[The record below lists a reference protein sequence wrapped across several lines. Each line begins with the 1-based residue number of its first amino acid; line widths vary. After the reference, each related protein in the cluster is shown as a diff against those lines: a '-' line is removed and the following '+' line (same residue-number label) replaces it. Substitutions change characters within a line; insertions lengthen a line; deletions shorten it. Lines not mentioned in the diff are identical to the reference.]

1 MRMARIEIGKYLLAD
16 SRVCGGRLILKGSRI
31 LVADVLEL
39 VNAGYSPA
47 AISKQYV
54 NLIQSAAVRE
64 AISLTRDGVVREI
77 VSRDKSAA

>member
-1 MRMARIEIGKYLLAD
+1 MSRIEIGKYLLAD

-39 VNAGYSPA
+39 VSAGYSPT
-47 AISKQYV
+47 AIAEQYGR
-54 NLIQSAAVRE
+54 LIRPAAVRE

-77 VSRDKSAA
+77 LSRDKSAA